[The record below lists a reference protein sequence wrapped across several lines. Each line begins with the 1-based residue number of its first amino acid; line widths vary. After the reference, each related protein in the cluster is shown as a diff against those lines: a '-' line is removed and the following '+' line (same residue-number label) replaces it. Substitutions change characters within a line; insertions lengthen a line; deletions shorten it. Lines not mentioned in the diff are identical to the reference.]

1 MNQINMS
8 RIEDA
13 EKKRILLEKEK
24 EYNFLENLIKKNEKI
39 KSKNFKS
46 IVKLFTDFNN
56 FLKIKS
62 IEKQQLMEE
71 KNDSFK
77 KRKNK
82 TNLKN
87 KFI

>member
-39 KSKNFKS
+39 KSKNFKIIFINAFIS
-46 IVKLFTDFNN
+46 LFEFMVKFFRYRTQFPGVIFHSGN
-56 FLKIKS
+56 S
-62 IEKQQLMEE
+62 CPV
-71 KNDSFK
+71 
-77 KRKNK
+77 
-82 TNLKN
+82 
-87 KFI
+87 